1 MMLRSAS
8 WEKGWAVYPARLS
21 RRGPTKPGKDKLMIT
36 STIRR
41 LACVATMAAAA
52 VLGGAGAATA
62 ADQTIDLP
70 AGDACEFGLR
80 IEITGG
86 NQVMKTFTDKNG
98 TVRSLSAGTG
108 SALTFT
114 NLDAGT
120 SLSLKSNGSVTQI
133 RSNPDGSVTY
143 KTTGHNVLV
152 LFPSDIPAGPST
164 TLTVGQTVFTVDPSG
179 VFTVLKVSGNSTDI
193 CAALAA

>member
-1 MMLRSAS
+1 
-8 WEKGWAVYPARLS
+8 
-21 RRGPTKPGKDKLMIT
+21 MIT

-41 LACVATMAAAA
+41 LAGAATMAAAT
-52 VLGGAGAATA
+52 VLGGVGVATA

-70 AGDACEFGLR
+70 AGVACEDFDLR
-80 IEITGG
+80 VEITGG
-86 NQVMKTFTDKNG
+86 NQVLKTFTDKNG

-114 NLDAGT
+114 NLDTGT

-133 RSNPDGSVTY
+133 TSNPDGSARFM
-143 KTTGHNVLV
+143 TTGHNVLV
-152 LFPSDIPAGPST
+152 LFPTDIPAGPST
-164 TLTVGQTVFTVDPSG
+164 TLTVGQTVFTVDASG

-193 CAALAA
+193 CAALSA